1 MVPDLSEEQF
11 SNNASGIAM
20 LYKLLGLEQLAVKKE
35 RKMKKALQR
44 RLEIIVNYLNFR
56 GSNYD
61 YKEIKMQFVRNIPVN
76 DKENVEIAQILQGM
90 ISQKTAISYLKM
102 IDDVNAELENIK
114 NEKDAYVDLDKVE
127 QCREIGRASCRERV

>member
-1 MVPDLSEEQF
+1 MVPDLSDEQF

-44 RLEIIVNYLNFR
+44 RLEIIVNYLNFK
-56 GSNYD
+56 GANYD

-114 NEKDAYVDLDKVE
+114 NEKDAYVDLDKV
-127 QCREIGRASCRERV
+127 VV